1 MADMSNSTQ
10 KQKWLERETIRV
22 HEAVERQTDD
32 FFSKVDA
39 TYQRLFTVLEK
50 EVVRLKKEIE
60 RGRISSDYMELRTNV
75 LISQLESR
83 VRELNLDFA
92 NDLAPKLESWEQYS
106 REGMQKILSK
116 MNTISLPSQSLE
128 FGALYGYDKYTFQ
141 SSINKAGITLGTK
154 LNEVMTEGMA
164 KGWDSRKYS
173 KEIQK
178 LADFTKFEANRIGRT
193 ESARVATEGSRR
205 AMKEYGIERVRW
217 SAALERRTCPI
228 CAGLNG
234 KTYIMG
240 QEPPLPRHP
249 FCRCVLIPVV

>member
-1 MADMSNSTQ
+1 MSNASS
-10 KQKWLERETIRV
+10 KQKWFERETVRV
-22 HEAVERQTDD
+22 HEIIERQTDE
-32 FFSKVDA
+32 FLSKVDA
-39 TYQRLFTVLEK
+39 TYQRLFTVLET
-50 EVVRLKKEIE
+50 EVKKLKRDLDK
-60 RGRISSDYMELRTNV
+60 GRISSDYMELRTNA

-83 VRELNLDFA
+83 IRELNLDFA
-92 NDLAPKLESWEQYS
+92 QELAPMLETWEQYS

-116 MNTISLPSQSLE
+116 MNTIYLPTTSIE
-128 FGALYGYDKYTFQ
+128 FEALYGYDKYTFQ
-141 SSINKAGITLGTK
+141 SSINKAGIKLGTK
-154 LNEVMTEGMA
+154 LNDVMTEGLA

-217 SAALERRTCPI
+217 SASLERRTCLI

-234 KTYIMG
+234 KKFILG

-249 FCRCVLIPVV
+249 FCRCVLIPVVE